1 MGNYVPNI
9 VLLFHEEREQEKRRK
24 NKMTDIKVGDTKYIP
39 VKIDATMTGLN
50 SWEKVR
56 IILPTGDKLWIDP
69 LMLEDREEE

>member
-1 MGNYVPNI
+1 
-9 VLLFHEEREQEKRRK
+9 
-24 NKMTDIKVGDTKYIP
+24 MTDIKVGDTKYIP